1 MVVDMVSLVL
11 IWFLCLFSCPC
22 FWEVLTFNFL
32 YIIPALYCVHY
43 LSPPCLLYRFL
54 SAPVQGDVLLFL
66 FMDASVSRYY
76 SYYFFA
82 LIWFSLLVHS
92 HIMCLLVVFT
102 PVFVLL
108 EDTFL
113 FIQTTVYH
121 YYLTICVYTHE
132 LLSLLVQELFILI
145 LTAFW

>member
-11 IWFLCLFSCPC
+11 MWFLCLFSYPC

-32 YIIPALYCVHY
+32 YTIPALYCIHHF
-43 LSPPCLLYRFL
+43 SPPCLLYRFL

-66 FMDASVSRYY
+66 FMDASVSRCF
-76 SYYFFA
+76 SYYFSA

-102 PVFVLL
+102 PVFVLP
-108 EDTFL
+108 EDTFSSL
-113 FIQTTVYH
+113 RAAVLAGFSNASLTYPTIFI
-121 YYLTICVYTHE
+121 
-132 LLSLLVQELFILI
+132 
-145 LTAFW
+145 

>member
-1 MVVDMVSLVL
+1 MYSIRAVLRPLPTVPLIHFSLFL
-11 IWFLCLFSCPC
+11 IWFLCLFSYPC

-32 YIIPALYCVHY
+32 YTIPALYCIHY
-43 LSPPCLLYRFL
+43 FSPPCLLYRFL

-76 SYYFFA
+76 SYYFSA

-92 HIMCLLVVFT
+92 HIMCSLVVFT

-108 EDTFL
+108 EDTFASPRAAVL
-113 FIQTTVYH
+113 AGFSNASSA
-121 YYLTICVYTHE
+121 YLTV
-132 LLSLLVQELFILI
+132 F
-145 LTAFW
+145 F